1 MTAFAALRV
10 SFNAG
15 FAFGPAT
22 AGLLA
27 AYGYFWLFAGDAAT
41 SVLFGLVA
49 LLALPRG
56 SQHAKATRVGARR
69 CGCCGR
75 IDKLHQLL
83 LANFA
88 IALVFFQMGSTF
100 GVHVTH
106 LGFSPATYGAIVSLN
121 GALIVFCE
129 LPLTR

>member
-1 MTAFAALRV
+1 ALRG
-10 SFNAG
+10 SLHAG

-27 AYGYFWLFAGDAAT
+27 AYGYFWLFAGDATT

-56 SQHAKATRVGARR
+56 SRSAQANASWGAALRLLRR
-69 CGCCGR
+69 DR
-75 IDKLHQLL
+75 KLHQLL

-88 IALVFFQMGSTF
+88 IAWVFFQLAS
-100 GVHVTH
+100 
-106 LGFSPATYGAIVSLN
+106 TYGLHV
-121 GALIVFCE
+121 
-129 LPLTR
+129 